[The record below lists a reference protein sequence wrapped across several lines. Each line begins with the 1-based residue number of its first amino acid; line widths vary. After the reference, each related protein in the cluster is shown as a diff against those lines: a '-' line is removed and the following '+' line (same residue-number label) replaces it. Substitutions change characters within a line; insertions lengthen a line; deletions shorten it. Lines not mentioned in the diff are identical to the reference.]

1 MSKIA
6 IITDST
12 AYLSSETVKRYG
24 IHVMPLKIH
33 WKGETFRDNVDIH
46 PESFYEDLEK
56 TEWLPTTSQ
65 PSMQEFYNMYDQIA
79 LHADAII
86 VILIS
91 SGISGTVGSAMS
103 AAQEFEKVPVEVVD
117 SHLTSVGLALVVK
130 KAAELI
136 EAGME
141 LAEVT
146 RKAKETAEKVR
157 LFFVVDTLKYLHKG
171 GRIGGASRYFGT
183 ALKIKPILTLTPDGR
198 IDALEKV
205 RTQKKALQRLIRIAE
220 KFAGKGKV
228 IGGVMHAS
236 DPEVAKQVMDMVGE
250 ALDVKE
256 IGLYEL
262 SPVIG
267 THVGPG
273 AVGLALYVDEVI

>member
-12 AYLSSETVKRYG
+12 AYLSSETVERYG
-24 IHVMPLKIH
+24 IHVLPLKVH
-33 WKGETFRDNVDIH
+33 WGGETFLDNVDIH
-46 PESFYEDLEK
+46 PETFYEDLEQ

-65 PSMQEFYNMYDQIA
+65 PSMQEFHNLFEEIA
-79 LHADAII
+79 PDVDAIL

-103 AAQEFEKVPVEVVD
+103 AAQEFSIVPVEVID

-130 KAAELI
+130 KAAQMI
-136 EAGME
+136 EAGVDFGE
-141 LAEVT
+141 IVRQVRIT
-146 RKAKETAEKVR
+146 TASVKTY
-157 LFFVVDTLKYLHKG
+157 FVVDTLKYLHKG
-171 GRIGGASRYFGT
+171 GRIGGASRYVGT

-205 RTQKKALQRLIRIAE
+205 RTKKKALQRVIRIAN
-220 KFAGKGKV
+220 KIAGKGKI
-228 IGGVMHAS
+228 IGGVVHAKNPGMANHFQEIVCES
-236 DPEVAKQVMDMVGE
+236 
-250 ALDVKE
+250 LTVKE
-256 IGLYEL
+256 LCIYEL

-273 AVGLALYVDEVI
+273 TLGLAFYVEDL

>member
-12 AYLSSETVKRYG
+12 AYLSQETVDQYG
-24 IHVMPLKIH
+24 IHVLPLKVH
-33 WKGETFRDNVDIH
+33 WEGETFRDNVDIH
-46 PESFYEDLEK
+46 PQNFYEDLEK

-65 PSMQEFYNMYDQIA
+65 PSMQEFLNLYEKVAPDV
-79 LHADAII
+79 DAII

-91 SGISGTVGSAMS
+91 SGISGTVDSARS
-103 AAQEFEKVPVEVVD
+103 AAQEFDKVPVEVVD

-130 KAAELI
+130 KAADLI
-136 EAGME
+136 SEGVA
-141 LAEVT
+141 LNEVV
-146 RKAKETAEKVR
+146 RQVKEIAADVR
-157 LFFVVDTLKYLHKG
+157 TYFVVDTLKYLHKG
-171 GRIGGASRYFGT
+171 GRIGGASRYVGT

-205 RTQKKALQRLIRIAE
+205 RTRKKALQRVIRIAH
-220 KFAGKGKV
+220 KYADNGKV
-228 IGGVMHAS
+228 IGGVIHAN
-236 DPEVAKQVMDMVGE
+236 DPEMAKQFMEMAYE
-250 ALDVKE
+250 SLDVKE
-256 IGLYEL
+256 LDLYEL

-273 AVGLALYVDEVI
+273 TLGLAFYVERA

>member
-12 AYLSSETVKRYG
+12 AYLSPETVKRYG
-24 IHVMPLKIH
+24 IHVVPLKIH
-33 WKGETFRDNVDIH
+33 WEGETFRDNVDIH
-46 PESFYEDLEK
+46 PEEFYEGLEK

-65 PSMQEFYNMYDQIA
+65 PSMQEFYNLYENVA
-79 LHADAII
+79 LHVDAII

-103 AAQEFEKVPVEVVD
+103 AAQEFDQVPVEVVD
-117 SHLTSVGLALVVK
+117 SHLTSVGLALVVRE
-130 KAAELI
+130 AAKLI
-136 EAGME
+136 EAGLE
-141 LAEVT
+141 FDEVVK
-146 RKAKETAEKVR
+146 KAKETAANVR
-157 LFFVVDTLKYLHKG
+157 IYFVVDTLKYLHKG
-171 GRIGGASRYFGT
+171 GRIGGASRYVGT

-205 RTQKKALQRLIRIAE
+205 RTQKKALQRVIRIAQ
-220 KFAGKGKV
+220 KFAGDGKV
-228 IGGVMHAS
+228 VGGVIHANA
-236 DPEVAKQVMDMVGE
+236 PEIAKHFIEMARESLVVEEMN
-250 ALDVKE
+250 
-256 IGLYEL
+256 LYEL

-273 AVGLALYVDEVI
+273 TLGLAFYVDEM

>member
-12 AYLSSETVKRYG
+12 AYLSPETVKRYG
-24 IHVMPLKIH
+24 IYVVPLKIH
-33 WKGETFRDNVDIH
+33 WQAQTFRDNVDIH
-46 PESFYEDLEK
+46 PEEFYEDLEK
-56 TEWLPTTSQ
+56 IEWLPTTSQ
-65 PSMQEFYNMYDQIA
+65 PSMQEFYNLYEEIA
-79 LHADAII
+79 KRVDAII

-103 AAQEFEKVPVEVVD
+103 AAQEFDQVPVEVVD
-117 SHLTSVGLALVVK
+117 SHSTSVGLALVVK

-136 EAGME
+136 EAGLE
-141 LAEVT
+141 LDEVVL
-146 RKAKETAEKVR
+146 KAKETASNVR
-157 LFFVVDTLKYLHKG
+157 LYFVVDTLKYLHKG
-171 GRIGGASRYFGT
+171 GRIGGASRYVGT

-205 RTQKKALQRLIRIAE
+205 RTQKKALQRVIKIA
-220 KFAGKGKV
+220 KKYAGDGKV
-228 IGGVMHAS
+228 IGGVMHANA
-236 DPEVAKQVMDMVGE
+236 PELAKQFEEMVRE
-250 ALDVKE
+250 SLTVDELD
-256 IGLYEL
+256 LYEL

-273 AVGLALYVDEVI
+273 TLGLALYVDEQ

>member
-12 AYLSSETVKRYG
+12 AYLSSEMVERYG
-24 IHVMPLKIH
+24 INVLPLKVH
-33 WKGETFRDNVDIH
+33 WQGETFRDNVDIH
-46 PESFYEDLEK
+46 PEAFYEGLET

-65 PSMQEFYNMYDQIA
+65 PSMQEFYNLYEKIA
-79 LHADAII
+79 PNVDAIL

-91 SGISGTVGSAMS
+91 SGISGTVDSAMS
-103 AAQEFEKVPVEVVD
+103 AAQEFTSVPVEVID
-117 SHLTSVGLALVVK
+117 SHLTSVGLALVVQ
-130 KAAELI
+130 KAAQLV
-136 EAGME
+136 EAGVDLLE
-141 LAEVT
+141 IVRQVKALAES
-146 RKAKETAEKVR
+146 VR
-157 LFFVVDTLKYLHKG
+157 IYFVVDTLKYLHKG

-205 RTQKKALQRLIRIAE
+205 RTRKKALQRVIHIA
-220 KFAGKGKV
+220 KKV
-228 IGGVMHAS
+228 TGNGMVVGGVVHAN
-236 DPEVAKQVMDMVGE
+236 DPEMAKQFEIMIRDS
-250 ALDVKE
+250 LPVKE
-256 IGLYEL
+256 LGLYEL

-273 AVGLALYVDEVI
+273 TLGLAFYVEES

>member
-1 MSKIA
+1 MAKIA

-12 AYLSSETVKRYG
+12 AYLSPDTVKRYG
-24 IHVMPLKIH
+24 IHVLPLKIH
-33 WKGETFRDNVDIH
+33 WVGETFRDNVDIH
-46 PESFYEDLEK
+46 PETFYEDLEQ

-65 PSMQEFYNMYDQIA
+65 PSMQEFYNLFEEIA
-79 LHADAII
+79 PDVDAIL

-103 AAQEFEKVPVEVVD
+103 AAQEFSSVPVEVID

-130 KAAELI
+130 KAAQMI
-136 EAGME
+136 ETGVDLGE
-141 LAEVT
+141 IV
-146 RKAKETAEKVR
+146 RQVRITAASVKTY
-157 LFFVVDTLKYLHKG
+157 FVVDTLKYLHKG
-171 GRIGGASRYFGT
+171 GRIGGASRYVGT

-205 RTQKKALQRLIRIAE
+205 RTKKKALQRVIRIAN
-220 KFAGKGKV
+220 KIAGKGKI
-228 IGGVMHAS
+228 IGGVVHAN
-236 DPEVAKQVMDMVGE
+236 DPEMANHFEEMVRE
-250 ALDVKE
+250 SLTVKE
-256 IGLYEL
+256 LGLYEL

-273 AVGLALYVDEVI
+273 TLGLAFYVDDL

>member
-1 MSKIA
+1 MS
-6 IITDST
+6 
-12 AYLSSETVKRYG
+12 
-24 IHVMPLKIH
+24 
-33 WKGETFRDNVDIH
+33 
-46 PESFYEDLEK
+46 
-56 TEWLPTTSQ
+56 
-65 PSMQEFYNMYDQIA
+65 
-79 LHADAII
+79 DAII

-91 SGISGTVGSAMS
+91 SGISGTVDLAMS
-103 AAQEFEKVPVEVVD
+103 AAQEFDQVPVEVVD

-141 LAEVT
+141 LAEVA
-146 RKAKETAEKVR
+146 RKAKETAAKVR